1 MIAKAI
7 HKAHQAGLRGGS
19 TVDAVEAVGHLAVKA
34 AAVHQ
39 DPDEQ
44 DAVGETV
51 GGDGDAGRVAAVVVS
66 FAAYQPQGFLFLHS
80 ND

>member
-7 HKAHQAGLRGGS
+7 DKAHQAGLRGGS
-19 TVDAVEAVGHLAVKA
+19 AVDAVEA

-44 DAVGETV
+44 NAVGETV
-51 GGDGDAGRVAAVVVS
+51 GGDGDAGRVAAVVVG

-80 ND
+80 ID